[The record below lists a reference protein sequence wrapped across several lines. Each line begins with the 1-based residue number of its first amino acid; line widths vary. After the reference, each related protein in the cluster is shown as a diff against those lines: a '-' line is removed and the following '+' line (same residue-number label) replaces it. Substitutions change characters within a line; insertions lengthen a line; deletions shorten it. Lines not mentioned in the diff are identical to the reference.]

1 MNICKHRRAIAL
13 FLALALCLGMLP
25 TAFAAQGLG
34 YYDPAERWVTSSNR
48 TNELDSN
55 AIVSRETFHC
65 CDCNKDTIFAVYRTP
80 EYSRDGASALSRN
93 VMYSDGTTVDE
104 QGRGYILDGTPGVD
118 AYYTG
123 YHWTKAVCETCGTI
137 NSNMG
142 MTAYCYNKSIY
153 RLNDCATEFF
163 QNIPESV
170 SYECADSRYHTKTTK
185 SGDYCIFCF
194 GTLSATVSKL
204 ERHDLTS
211 AVQTQLANQRF
222 VEVETCADCGY
233 SHTGYLAAK
242 AVISSY
248 YGVADGRP
256 HTVTVSDL
264 SDAGVST
271 AIRYGNTANSCT
283 LTSAPN
289 YTEAGEYTVYYE
301 ITYTYG
307 GQSMTENGVAYVQ
320 LRPQEP
326 NEPPANLLECPKH
339 SYALVSTVPATCT
352 SLGYNRYL
360 CTVCG
365 ATENRDYTAAL
376 GHSWQDVTV
385 REASCGV
392 PGKAAH
398 ICTRCGQV
406 NTFEIP
412 AVAHSYNL
420 FSVPATCTSSG
431 YEAEECSICGER
443 HILSVADR
451 AAHQYIATTTPA
463 TCMTSGRTTYRCTFC
478 GDSYTDAYIEP
489 LGHTWDLG
497 KVITPA
503 TCTTDG
509 VKEYRCTRCNVTT
522 LEAIPATGHTPG
534 KSDICGQPDTC
545 TVCGTTLNATT
556 FGGNGAIHNYIAD
569 TTTATCTTGG
579 RTTYRCTH
587 CGDSYTDAYTE
598 PLGHSWDLGTVIT
611 PATCT
616 TDGVKE
622 HRCTRCSATTLE
634 AIPANGHD
642 YDEIVTPATCQT
654 EGTITRRCKNCG
666 ESKTIGYMA
675 ALGHAW
681 DGGTAVTVSNCTGD
695 GVTEYRCTRCDAHYL
710 AADSAAGHTPG
721 PAATCTQ
728 AQVCTVCGVVLAGP
742 IGHTYE
748 KTVIPPTCLE
758 GGKTVIACAD
768 CDSAYEIDPTQPL
781 GHDWDAGTPITTA
794 TCTGEGVM
802 EHKCT
807 RCNDTY
813 LEAQSAAGHTS
824 GPAATCTQPQ
834 VCADCGAVLKK
845 PLGHSYKATVTAPT
859 CEKMGF
865 TTYTCAACGDS
876 YKSDYTNPTG
886 HKAGDWIVDKAA
898 TTYAQGQKHK
908 ECTVCKKVLE
918 TAVIEK
924 LYMTATTDTHGEA
937 VVDGYLV
944 TVTDTDTRQPV
955 SGAEVVLDKK
965 DGLTVLLPARRL
977 LDYNDQT
984 TITVR
989 LVRDGSAVSALAVAV
1004 TDKNDNYAADTT
1016 DRAGKITVP
1025 QGSTITNG
1033 DGKAT
1038 VGWQDADR
1046 DRHTLTVKV
1055 TDFETTRPIVG
1066 ADVSI
1071 GKTGSIT
1078 VTLPRKV
1085 DMDEDNRITVT
1096 VTNHKQTPQE
1106 GLTVIVK
1113 ADLGQREEGQTD
1125 KGGVLTVP
1133 AMPVEAQEH
1142 GAYIVGYDNGN
1153 FGPEDNM
1160 TRGEAAAIFARLL
1173 AQRKGE
1179 HIYPTTYAAYSDIP
1193 AGAWYGPY
1201 ARYLTSYGVTYGRGN
1216 GTFAGDELISRA
1228 EFVTMAT
1235 RFFSVYG
1242 DGAPD
1247 LMEQYKSFDDVAEGY
1262 WAARY
1267 IQTAAARGWI
1277 NGYSDGLFYGGA
1289 NITRAEAVTVVN
1301 RLLGREADRD
1311 YIKANLRK
1319 LVTFP
1324 DVSTRHWAY
1333 YTILEAATGH
1343 VARPAEA
1350 GESWNKK

>member
-1 MNICKHRRAIAL
+1 MNVCKHRRVIAL
-13 FLALALCLGMLP
+13 FLTLALCLGMLP
-25 TAFAAQGLG
+25 TAFAAQGLS
-34 YYDPAERWVTSSNR
+34 YYNPAERWVTSSNR
-48 TNELDSN
+48 TNELDAN

-163 QNIPESV
+163 QDIPESV
-170 SYECADSRYHTKTTK
+170 SYEYADSRYHTKTTK

-194 GTLSATVSKL
+194 GTHKASTSKL
-204 ERHDLTS
+204 ERHDLTTTI
-211 AVQTQLANQRF
+211 QTQLANQRF

-233 SHTGYLAAK
+233 THTGYLAAK
-242 AVISSY
+242 SVITSY
-248 YGVADGRP
+248 YGVSDGRP

-271 AIRYGNTANSCT
+271 AIRYGNTANGCT

-289 YTEAGEYTVYYE
+289 YTEPGEYTVYYKIAYSYNGE
-301 ITYTYG
+301 T
-307 GQSMTENGVAYVQ
+307 MEENGVAYIR
-320 LRPQEP
+320 LRDETVKEDGSCGCGCGHMDCGCHDSHCGGNCCNKPCGGHRYTLLDSTEP
-326 NEPPANLLECPKH
+326 
-339 SYALVSTVPATCT
+339 TCYT
-352 SLGYNRYL
+352 LGYDRYL
-360 CTVCG
+360 CTECG
-365 ATENRDYTAAL
+365 QIEKRDYEPAL
-376 GHSWQDVTV
+376 GHAWQSVV
-385 REASCGV
+385 IREATCDV
-392 PGKAAH
+392 DGKVMELCA
-398 ICTRCGQV
+398 RCGEV
-406 NTFEIP
+406 NVKNTPKGEHEYTTYP
-412 AVAHSYNL
+412 VA
-420 FSVPATCTSSG
+420 ATCTSSG
-431 YEAEECSICGER
+431 YTVRECSMCGQRQIED
-443 HILSVADR
+443 ITSTL
-451 AAHQYIATTTPA
+451 AHVYKATVTPA
-463 TCMTSGRTTYRCTFC
+463 TCEAGGHTTHRCEGC
-478 GDSYTDAYIEP
+478 GSSFITDYTEP
-489 LGHTWDLG
+489 LGHAWGDG
-497 KVITPA
+497 TPVTGSTCNGEGVTEYRCARCNARRLEAVNAEGHVPGAAA
-503 TCTTDG
+503 TCTQPQLCRECGAVLTPALG
-509 VKEYRCTRCNVTT
+509 HNYKSTVTPPTCTEMGYTTYACTRCGNGYKTDYTNPARHNYESVITEPTCTEQGYTT
-522 LEAIPATGHTPG
+522 YTCSRCG
-534 KSDICGQPDTC
+534 KSFVSD
-545 TVCGTTLNATT
+545 
-556 FGGNGAIHNYIAD
+556 
-569 TTTATCTTGG
+569 
-579 RTTYRCTH
+579 
-587 CGDSYTDAYTE
+587 YTE
-598 PLGHSWDLGTVIT
+598 PLGHSWGTGRPVT
-611 PATCT
+611 VSTC
-616 TDGVKE
+616 DGAGVKE
-622 HRCTRCSATTLE
+622 YRCERCDYHRLE
-634 AIPANGHD
+634 AISP
-642 YDEIVTPATCQT
+642 E
-654 EGTITRRCKNCG
+654 
-666 ESKTIGYMA
+666 
-675 ALGHAW
+675 
-681 DGGTAVTVSNCTGD
+681 
-695 GVTEYRCTRCDAHYL
+695 
-710 AADSAAGHTPG
+710 GHTPG
-721 PAATCTQ
+721 EPAA
-728 AQVCTVCGVVLAGP
+728 CG
-742 IGHTYE
+742 
-748 KTVIPPTCLE
+748 K
-758 GGKTVIACAD
+758 
-768 CDSAYEIDPTQPL
+768 
-781 GHDWDAGTPITTA
+781 
-794 TCTGEGVM
+794 
-802 EHKCT
+802 
-807 RCNDTY
+807 
-813 LEAQSAAGHTS
+813 
-824 GPAATCTQPQ
+824 PQ
-834 VCADCGAVLKK
+834 LCVKCGAVLAEA
-845 PLGHSYKATVTAPT
+845 LSHSYKATVTAPT

-876 YKSDYTNPTG
+876 YKGDYTDATG

-955 SGAEVVLDKK
+955 SGAEIALDKK

-977 LDYNDQT
+977 LAYNDQT

-989 LVRDGSAVSALAVAV
+989 LVKDGSGVSALAVAV
-1004 TDKNDNYAADTT
+1004 TDKNDNYAAAIT
-1016 DRAGKITVP
+1016 DRAGKVTVP
-1025 QGSTITNG
+1025 QGSTVTNG

-1038 VGWQDADR
+1038 VGWTDADR
-1046 DRHTLTVKV
+1046 DKHTLTVKV

-1071 GKTGSIT
+1071 GKTGNIT

-1085 DMDEDNRITVT
+1085 DMDKSNRITVT
-1096 VTNHKQTPQE
+1096 VTDHKQSPQE

-1113 ADLGQREEGQTD
+1113 ADLGQREEGLTD
-1125 KGGVLTVP
+1125 KDGVLTVP
-1133 AMPVEAQEH
+1133 ALPLEPQEH

-1228 EFVTMAT
+1228 EFVTMAV

-1242 DGAPD
+1242 DGDPD

-1267 IQTAAARGWI
+1267 IQKAAAYGWI
-1277 NGYSDGLFYGGA
+1277 NGYSDGLFHGGA

-1301 RLLGREADRD
+1301 RLLGREADKD

-1324 DVSTRHWAY
+1324 DVPAQHWAY
-1333 YTILEAATGH
+1333 YAVMEAANGH
-1343 VARPAEA
+1343 MTAPSKA